1 MQRYGYK
8 ALFWI
13 LAIDI
18 RRNEI
23 FKCKKKGK
31 IMLL

>member
-13 LAIDI
+13 FAIDI
-18 RRNEI
+18 RQNEI
-23 FKCKKKGK
+23 FKCKKKEK

>member
-18 RRNEI
+18 RRNKI
-23 FKCKKKGK
+23 FECKKNEK
-31 IMLL
+31 IILL